1 MASCNTWQ
9 RGPCFIC
16 SPSLKRMAMFTKPS
30 GHKEQSDDKPPND
43 IFQVPHVWA
52 QEADPATCSLVVP
65 VQGEMVSSS

>member
-30 GHKEQSDDKPPND
+30 GHKGQSDDKPPND